1 MIGMIFKF
9 DEAKINAEGNST
21 VEQLHNMVD
30 QLASKSFLTKEAS
43 GHYSSI
49 MGKHAFA
56 LVGRTIL
63 KLEEEPWFVDNV
75 SEWLMYEDEEA
86 EDILLQYKEIEASL
100 MRSKNMREQKA
111 YYLDEIEI
119 DGFQPTLEYKKLLK
133 KQREGNLTPEEA
145 KMLENRGY
153 KMKREEA

>member
-1 MIGMIFKF
+1 
-9 DEAKINAEGNST
+9 
-21 VEQLHNMVD
+21 
-30 QLASKSFLTKEAS
+30 
-43 GHYSSI
+43 
-49 MGKHAFA
+49 
-56 LVGRTIL
+56 
-63 KLEEEPWFVDNV
+63 
-75 SEWLMYEDEEA
+75 
-86 EDILLQYKEIEASL
+86 
-100 MRSKNMREQKA
+100 MREQKA